1 MVGIV
6 AVIFGQSDS
15 RNVLNIFFLVDFY
28 GKVWSL
34 PQSDANIVKCL
45 LVFWSCMEY
54 YLELIL
60 RWNRMAHDEYSV
72 RDLSFVSEYFD
83 EGWDVF

>member
-34 PQSDANIVKCL
+34 RESDANIVKCL
-45 LVFWSCMEY
+45 LVF
-54 YLELIL
+54 
-60 RWNRMAHDEYSV
+60 
-72 RDLSFVSEYFD
+72 
-83 EGWDVF
+83 